1 MRRILNAL
9 RFGGLSEYK
18 KKQKTKTKTKNTQI
32 GFVLRGEDTAGSAM
46 EVAAADQSRWMA
58 HHHAVLNGQHPDS
71 HHHSLSH
78 NYMEPMA
85 PLLPQDEV
93 DMFLNH
99 LDSQGN
105 PYYTNS
111 RARVTY
117 SQAHGKINVRFH
129 DLINGVI
136 YPKHTLFLHN
146 YIYYITGKMVNY
158 VGTYLKWTGNS
169 GCVKKK
175 YVRCFFF
182 FFSGTIHRH
191 KKKFQQMTVRG
202 KGSMSFNPCLMG
214 QGFLEGERETLP
226 GYKIKTANLLINF

>member
-1 MRRILNAL
+1 
-9 RFGGLSEYK
+9 
-18 KKQKTKTKTKNTQI
+18 
-32 GFVLRGEDTAGSAM
+32 M

-117 SQAHGKINVRFH
+117 SQAHGKINVQFS
-129 DLINGVI
+129 DLRDLRDNL
-136 YPKHTLFLHN
+136 T
-146 YIYYITGKMVNY
+146 
-158 VGTYLKWTGNS
+158 
-169 GCVKKK
+169 
-175 YVRCFFF
+175 
-182 FFSGTIHRH
+182 
-191 KKKFQQMTVRG
+191 
-202 KGSMSFNPCLMG
+202 
-214 QGFLEGERETLP
+214 
-226 GYKIKTANLLINF
+226 KTHPALIELDLYNWEDV

>member
-1 MRRILNAL
+1 
-9 RFGGLSEYK
+9 
-18 KKQKTKTKTKNTQI
+18 
-32 GFVLRGEDTAGSAM
+32 M

-105 PYYTNS
+105 PYYANS

-117 SQAHGKINVRFH
+117 SQAHGKMRVQLSNIRN
-129 DLINGVI
+129 
-136 YPKHTLFLHN
+136 
-146 YIYYITGKMVNY
+146 
-158 VGTYLKWTGNS
+158 
-169 GCVKKK
+169 
-175 YVRCFFF
+175 
-182 FFSGTIHRH
+182 
-191 KKKFQQMTVRG
+191 MTRNKEHFIG
-202 KGSMSFNPCLMG
+202 
-214 QGFLEGERETLP
+214 
-226 GYKIKTANLLINF
+226 

>member
-1 MRRILNAL
+1 
-9 RFGGLSEYK
+9 
-18 KKQKTKTKTKNTQI
+18 
-32 GFVLRGEDTAGSAM
+32 M

-117 SQAHGKINVRFH
+117 SQAHGKIK
-129 DLINGVI
+129 I
-136 YPKHTLFLHN
+136 KFLEMGWFIKN
-146 YIYYITGKMVNY
+146 TPCYYINIYFLRNRDDAK
-158 VGTYLKWTGNS
+158 L
-169 GCVKKK
+169 C
-175 YVRCFFF
+175 
-182 FFSGTIHRH
+182 
-191 KKKFQQMTVRG
+191 RG
-202 KGSMSFNPCLMG
+202 
-214 QGFLEGERETLP
+214 
-226 GYKIKTANLLINF
+226 

>member
-1 MRRILNAL
+1 
-9 RFGGLSEYK
+9 
-18 KKQKTKTKTKNTQI
+18 
-32 GFVLRGEDTAGSAM
+32 M

-117 SQAHGKINVRFH
+117 SQAHGKINVLFH

-136 YPKHTLFLHN
+136 YQKHTLFFYN
-146 YIYYITGKMVNY
+146 YIYYITGKMLNY
-158 VGTYLKWTGNS
+158 VGTYLKWTGNY
-169 GCVKKK
+169 GCVKKNTC
-175 YVRCFFF
+175 VFFP
-182 FFSGTIHRH
+182 GTIHRH
-191 KKKFQQMTVRG
+191 KKKFQQQMTVRG
-202 KGSMSFNPCLMG
+202 KGSMSFNPSLMG

>member
-1 MRRILNAL
+1 
-9 RFGGLSEYK
+9 
-18 KKQKTKTKTKNTQI
+18 
-32 GFVLRGEDTAGSAM
+32 M

-117 SQAHGKINVRFH
+117 SQAHGKMRSSLRSPSVRP
-129 DLINGVI
+129 DKIRC
-136 YPKHTLFLHN
+136 
-146 YIYYITGKMVNY
+146 
-158 VGTYLKWTGNS
+158 LK
-169 GCVKKK
+169 
-175 YVRCFFF
+175 
-182 FFSGTIHRH
+182 I
-191 KKKFQQMTVRG
+191 Q
-202 KGSMSFNPCLMG
+202 
-214 QGFLEGERETLP
+214 
-226 GYKIKTANLLINF
+226 YK

>member
-1 MRRILNAL
+1 
-9 RFGGLSEYK
+9 
-18 KKQKTKTKTKNTQI
+18 
-32 GFVLRGEDTAGSAM
+32 M

-117 SQAHGKINVRFH
+117 SQAHGKMRSSLRFPSARP
-129 DLINGVI
+129 DKIRC
-136 YPKHTLFLHN
+136 
-146 YIYYITGKMVNY
+146 
-158 VGTYLKWTGNS
+158 LK
-169 GCVKKK
+169 
-175 YVRCFFF
+175 
-182 FFSGTIHRH
+182 I
-191 KKKFQQMTVRG
+191 
-202 KGSMSFNPCLMG
+202 
-214 QGFLEGERETLP
+214 
-226 GYKIKTANLLINF
+226 

>member
-1 MRRILNAL
+1 MFSFCLFAGIWGGRERVRIISGFCSLNNQSIYWQLRIYALRRIFLTL
-9 RFGGLSEYK
+9 FTLEVYLTECK
-18 KKQKTKTKTKNTQI
+18 KTQI
-32 GFVLRGEDTAGSAM
+32 GFVLSGEETAGSAM

-117 SQAHGKINVRFH
+117 SQAHGKINIQIY
-129 DLINGVI
+129 DLRNGVI
-136 YPKHTLFLHN
+136 YQKHTLFL
-146 YIYYITGKMVNY
+146 
-158 VGTYLKWTGNS
+158 
-169 GCVKKK
+169 
-175 YVRCFFF
+175 
-182 FFSGTIHRH
+182 
-191 KKKFQQMTVRG
+191 
-202 KGSMSFNPCLMG
+202 
-214 QGFLEGERETLP
+214 
-226 GYKIKTANLLINF
+226 

>member
-1 MRRILNAL
+1 
-9 RFGGLSEYK
+9 
-18 KKQKTKTKTKNTQI
+18 
-32 GFVLRGEDTAGSAM
+32 M

-117 SQAHGKINVRFH
+117 SQAHGEIHALFYAQHEEWINEKKSGGFMLCISHLMDVYLIFH
-129 DLINGVI
+129 CTIKQCKANYREYVT
-136 YPKHTLFLHN
+136 YAVFL
-146 YIYYITGKMVNY
+146 
-158 VGTYLKWTGNS
+158 
-169 GCVKKK
+169 KKK
-175 YVRCFFF
+175 EKRKSRYDFCEP
-182 FFSGTIHRH
+182 IHQH
-191 KKKFQQMTVRG
+191 KRDF
-202 KGSMSFNPCLMG
+202 
-214 QGFLEGERETLP
+214 
-226 GYKIKTANLLINF
+226 

>member
-1 MRRILNAL
+1 
-9 RFGGLSEYK
+9 
-18 KKQKTKTKTKNTQI
+18 
-32 GFVLRGEDTAGSAM
+32 M

-117 SQAHGKINVRFH
+117 SQAHGKINVNFS
-129 DLINGVI
+129 DLISGVI
-136 YPKHTLFLHN
+136 YQKAHPVLIEL
-146 YIYYITGKMVNY
+146 
-158 VGTYLKWTGNS
+158 YLYNRDE
-169 GCVKKK
+169 V
-175 YVRCFFF
+175 
-182 FFSGTIHRH
+182 
-191 KKKFQQMTVRG
+191 
-202 KGSMSFNPCLMG
+202 
-214 QGFLEGERETLP
+214 
-226 GYKIKTANLLINF
+226 

>member
-1 MRRILNAL
+1 
-9 RFGGLSEYK
+9 
-18 KKQKTKTKTKNTQI
+18 
-32 GFVLRGEDTAGSAM
+32 M

-117 SQAHGKINVRFH
+117 SQAHGKINVQFH

-136 YPKHTLFLHN
+136 QKHTLFLYN
-146 YIYYITGKMVNY
+146 YIYYITGKILNY
-158 VGTYLKWTGNS
+158 VGTYLKWTGNY
-169 GCVKKK
+169 GCVKKNTW
-175 YVRCFFF
+175 VFFF
-182 FFSGTIHRH
+182 LGRFTDIKRNSS
-191 KKKFQQMTVRG
+191 KWQY
-202 KGSMSFNPCLMG
+202 
-214 QGFLEGERETLP
+214 EEREVCHLTPLWWGRGFWRERERHFP
-226 GYKIKTANLLINF
+226 DIK

>member
-1 MRRILNAL
+1 
-9 RFGGLSEYK
+9 
-18 KKQKTKTKTKNTQI
+18 
-32 GFVLRGEDTAGSAM
+32 M

-117 SQAHGKINVRFH
+117 SQAHGKMRSSVMRSEFGKV
-129 DLINGVI
+129 GVLLRHFWI
-136 YPKHTLFLHN
+136 Y
-146 YIYYITGKMVNY
+146 I
-158 VGTYLKWTGNS
+158 
-169 GCVKKK
+169 
-175 YVRCFFF
+175 
-182 FFSGTIHRH
+182 
-191 KKKFQQMTVRG
+191 
-202 KGSMSFNPCLMG
+202 GS
-214 QGFLEGERETLP
+214 
-226 GYKIKTANLLINF
+226 K

>member
-1 MRRILNAL
+1 
-9 RFGGLSEYK
+9 
-18 KKQKTKTKTKNTQI
+18 
-32 GFVLRGEDTAGSAM
+32 M

-117 SQAHGKINVRFH
+117 SQAHGE
-129 DLINGVI
+129 
-136 YPKHTLFLHN
+136 
-146 YIYYITGKMVNY
+146 
-158 VGTYLKWTGNS
+158 S
-169 GCVKKK
+169 GGRLLKKK
-175 YVRCFFF
+175 KR
-182 FFSGTIHRH
+182 
-191 KKKFQQMTVRG
+191 KKKIGIQF
-202 KGSMSFNPCLMG
+202 
-214 QGFLEGERETLP
+214 
-226 GYKIKTANLLINF
+226 

>member
-1 MRRILNAL
+1 VEINNRALYLKKVARRAEE
-9 RFGGLSEYK
+9 RR
-18 KKQKTKTKTKNTQI
+18 T
-32 GFVLRGEDTAGSAM
+32 M

-105 PYYTNS
+105 PYYANS

-117 SQAHGKINVRFH
+117 SQAHGKMRAS
-129 DLINGVI
+129 LRT
-136 YPKHTLFLHN
+136 P
-146 YIYYITGKMVNY
+146 
-158 VGTYLKWTGNS
+158 
-169 GCVKKK
+169 
-175 YVRCFFF
+175 
-182 FFSGTIHRH
+182 
-191 KKKFQQMTVRG
+191 
-202 KGSMSFNPCLMG
+202 FNNNKLSVM
-214 QGFLEGERETLP
+214 R
-226 GYKIKTANLLINF
+226 N

>member
-1 MRRILNAL
+1 
-9 RFGGLSEYK
+9 
-18 KKQKTKTKTKNTQI
+18 
-32 GFVLRGEDTAGSAM
+32 M

-117 SQAHGKINVRFH
+117 SQAHGKTRSEPTA
-129 DLINGVI
+129 GREGG
-136 YPKHTLFLHN
+136 KHF
-146 YIYYITGKMVNY
+146 YY
-158 VGTYLKWTGNS
+158 
-169 GCVKKK
+169 
-175 YVRCFFF
+175 
-182 FFSGTIHRH
+182 
-191 KKKFQQMTVRG
+191 
-202 KGSMSFNPCLMG
+202 
-214 QGFLEGERETLP
+214 GF
-226 GYKIKTANLLINF
+226 IIVFI

>member
-1 MRRILNAL
+1 
-9 RFGGLSEYK
+9 
-18 KKQKTKTKTKNTQI
+18 
-32 GFVLRGEDTAGSAM
+32 M

-117 SQAHGKINVRFH
+117 SQAHGKINVQFS
-129 DLINGVI
+129 DLRSGIIN
-136 YPKHTLFLHN
+136 KHTL
-146 YIYYITGKMVNY
+146 
-158 VGTYLKWTGNS
+158 
-169 GCVKKK
+169 
-175 YVRCFFF
+175 
-182 FFSGTIHRH
+182 
-191 KKKFQQMTVRG
+191 
-202 KGSMSFNPCLMG
+202 
-214 QGFLEGERETLP
+214 
-226 GYKIKTANLLINF
+226 LL

>member
-1 MRRILNAL
+1 
-9 RFGGLSEYK
+9 
-18 KKQKTKTKTKNTQI
+18 
-32 GFVLRGEDTAGSAM
+32 M

-117 SQAHGKINVRFH
+117 SQAHGKMRSSVMTSEFGKVDILLRHFW
-129 DLINGVI
+129 
-136 YPKHTLFLHN
+136 F
-146 YIYYITGKMVNY
+146 YI
-158 VGTYLKWTGNS
+158 
-169 GCVKKK
+169 
-175 YVRCFFF
+175 
-182 FFSGTIHRH
+182 
-191 KKKFQQMTVRG
+191 
-202 KGSMSFNPCLMG
+202 GS
-214 QGFLEGERETLP
+214 
-226 GYKIKTANLLINF
+226 K

>member
-1 MRRILNAL
+1 MRRILTL
-9 RFGGLSEYK
+9 FTLEVYLTECKEKRK
-18 KKQKTKTKTKNTQI
+18 KKKPKQI
-32 GFVLRGEDTAGSAM
+32 GFVLRGEETAGSAM

-117 SQAHGKINVRFH
+117 SQAHGKINIRFD
-129 DLINGVI
+129 DLRNGTI
-136 YPKHTLFLHN
+136 YPKCHLFLYKLYTHTH
-146 YIYYITGKMVNY
+146 IYNFFLITGKMLNC
-158 VGTYLKWTGNS
+158 VGTYLKGA
-169 GCVKKK
+169 GC
-175 YVRCFFF
+175 
-182 FFSGTIHRH
+182 
-191 KKKFQQMTVRG
+191 
-202 KGSMSFNPCLMG
+202 
-214 QGFLEGERETLP
+214 
-226 GYKIKTANLLINF
+226 